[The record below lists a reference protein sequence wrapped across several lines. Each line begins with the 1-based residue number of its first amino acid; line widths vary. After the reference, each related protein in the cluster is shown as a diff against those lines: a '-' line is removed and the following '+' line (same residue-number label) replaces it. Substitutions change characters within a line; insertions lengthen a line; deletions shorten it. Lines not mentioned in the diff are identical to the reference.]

1 MFTWIT
7 GVEATPCPGYVCV
20 RACLW
25 VISGISSQT
34 EKLAFKALGVLEAGR
49 MWLNEERGR

>member
-1 MFTWIT
+1 MPWQR
-7 GVEATPCPGYVCV
+7 VCV